1 MEWSIGQDK
10 IRYTVD
16 IVDSDGNISLI
27 SLKREN
33 EEIPISDISVSRD
46 SNSNRLLLKTA
57 EKSKL
62 VHIVK
67 IKDSFWIH
75 LDGRVHIVNAHEVGH
90 SSQKQSEGSLVAP
103 MPGTI
108 IQIFV
113 KEGQRVRK
121 GQNIMVIEAMK
132 MEHKIQSPRDGE
144 VSSLFHEVGQRV
156 DMNALL
162 VEIND

>member
-113 KEGQRVRK
+113 KTK
-121 GQNIMVIEAMK
+121 
-132 MEHKIQSPRDGE
+132 SP
-144 VSSLFHEVGQRV
+144 
-156 DMNALL
+156 NY
-162 VEIND
+162 

>member
-62 VHIVK
+62 VHIAK

-144 VSSLFHEVGQRV
+144 VTSLFHEVGQRV
-156 DMNALL
+156 DMDALL

>member
-1 MEWSIGQDK
+1 MEWSVGQDK

-16 IVDSDGNISLI
+16 LVDSDGIISLT
-27 SLKREN
+27 SLKIED
-33 EEIPISDISVSRD
+33 EEIPISDISVTRD
-46 SNSNRLLLKTA
+46 SNSNRLLLKTG

-75 LDGRVHIVNAHEVGH
+75 LDGRVHIVNVHEVGH
-90 SSQKQSEGSLVAP
+90 SSQKQNEGGLVAP

-144 VSSLFHEVGQRV
+144 VTSLFHEVGQRV
-156 DMNALL
+156 DMDALL

>member
-33 EEIPISDISVSRD
+33 EKIPISDISVSRD

-144 VSSLFHEVGQRV
+144 VTSLFHEVGQRV
-156 DMNALL
+156 DMDALL